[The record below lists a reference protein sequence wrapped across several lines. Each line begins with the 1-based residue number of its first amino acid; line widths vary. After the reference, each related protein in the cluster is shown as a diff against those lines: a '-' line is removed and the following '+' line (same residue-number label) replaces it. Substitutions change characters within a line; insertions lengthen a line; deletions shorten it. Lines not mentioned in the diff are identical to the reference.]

1 MANNMEEKNP
11 VESVENALSRTEMFF
26 EKNQKLFLYVFI
38 AIVVL
43 VGGYFAVRYLYVEP
57 RQKEAAAEIFHAE
70 RYFEADS
77 LQTALNGDGTHLG
90 FLDIIDQYGMTPTAN
105 VARYYAGMAYL
116 RGGQFEDAIVYL
128 KKFNAK
134 KDPILYTLSKQA
146 IGDAYLELGQ
156 DAEALKYYKQAA
168 GKYRTAQTTPMAML
182 RAAFVCEKLGDY
194 KQALTYYQALRTDFP
209 QSQEATE
216 CDKYIARAEARMN
229 TR

>member
-11 VESVENALSRTEMFF
+11 MEGVESALSKTEMFF
-26 EKNQKLFLYVFI
+26 EKNQKLFLYLCI

-57 RQKEAAAEIFHAE
+57 REKEAAAEIFHAE

-77 LQTALNGDGTHLG
+77 LQAALNGNGTHLG
-90 FLDIIDQYGMTPTAN
+90 FLDIIDQYGITHAAN
-105 VARYYAGMAYL
+105 EARYYAGMAYL
-116 RGGQFEDAIVYL
+116 RGGQFEDAIAQL
-128 KKFNAK
+128 KKFNPK
-134 KDPILYTLSKQA
+134 KDPILYALSQQA

-156 DAEALKYYKQAA
+156 DKEARKYYEQAA
-168 GKYRTAQTTPMAML
+168 GKYQNAQTTPMALL

-194 KQALTYYQALRTDFP
+194 KQALAHYKTLRTDFP
-209 QSQEATE
+209 QSQEAAE

-229 TR
+229 AR